1 MKTLWIHLL
10 LGICLF
16 ITTSSHAVEKATKDE
31 CMSMCKKAVALAQ
44 EKGAEEMITK
54 VADPGGPFI
63 WKDTYLYVINLD
75 SKFVVAHPIRPNL
88 INRDMS
94 GLKDI
99 NGKMFFVEMFN
110 IALDKGEGWLDYMW
124 PKPGEKMP
132 SSKST
137 YVLRVPGQPYAVMS
151 GIYND

>member
-10 LGICLF
+10 IGFCLLAA
-16 ITTSSHAVEKATKDE
+16 TSSYATEKATKEE
-31 CMSMCKKAVALAQ
+31 CMAMCRKAVALAQ
-44 EKGAEEMITK
+44 EKNVEEMIAQ
-54 VADPGGPFI
+54 VSDPNGPFV
-63 WKDTYLYVINLD
+63 WKDTYLYIIDLNT
-75 SKFVVAHPIRPNL
+75 KFVVAHPIRPNL

-124 PKPGEKMP
+124 PKPGENKP

-137 YVLRVPGQPYAVMS
+137 FVLRVPDQPYAVMS